1 MKKQFEINK
10 QELTKLT
17 VELCKMGEELGHE
30 PDEFAVMLTMAAK
43 DLCDAQGIEITS
55 ERNLHS

>member
-17 VELCKMGEELGHE
+17 VELCKMGKELGHE

-43 DLCDAQGIEITS
+43 QLCDAQGIEIAS